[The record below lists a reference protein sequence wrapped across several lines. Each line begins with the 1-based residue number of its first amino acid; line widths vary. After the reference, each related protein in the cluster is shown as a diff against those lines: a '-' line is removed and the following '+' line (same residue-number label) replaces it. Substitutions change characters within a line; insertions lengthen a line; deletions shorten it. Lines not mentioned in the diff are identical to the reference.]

1 MELLYAVSW
10 HIPKGESNVTLP
22 AICVFLLFLLG
33 NFPTYQQ
40 PVWVALLPIRTVII
54 YPLIPEFLRFVI
66 RTCNEWTYTYYYCSD
81 LSNISRA
88 GGHLTALIDKGHL
101 WITANFEAQH
111 NLQSIWKSYESPFLS
126 RCLEAERQFR
136 IQFRFHLM
144 SHGCGCWKN
153 HRRSGTAR
161 VLRCALR
168 PWLRTGFVQVGISA
182 FGTCEG
188 EPSQNPI
195 HPAWLVDYKCHG
207 RHLSRSSP

>member
-1 MELLYAVSW
+1 MDIYILLPVA
-10 HIPKGESNVTLP
+10 
-22 AICVFLLFLLG
+22 
-33 NFPTYQQ
+33 TYQTSNLRI
-40 PVWVALLPIRTVII
+40 AKFLP
-54 YPLIPEFLRFVI
+54 
-66 RTCNEWTYTYYYCSD
+66 SD
-81 LSNISRA
+81 LFHSRA
-88 GGHLTALIDKGHL
+88 GAHLTALTTRCLMDHCQCWSTK
-101 WITANFEAQH
+101 N
-111 NLQSIWKSYESPFLS
+111 NLQSTWKSYESPFLS

-188 EPSQNPI
+188 EPSQNPM
-195 HPAWLVDYKCHG
+195 HPAWVVDYKC
-207 RHLSRSSP
+207 